1 MTDYEGVDMS
11 NGSNR
16 ATRVTVTVET
26 ATGDT
31 FTVVEEPRPGLVGD
45 NPRFIGQQ
53 FEDCLSRAKRRM
65 SDAILVN
72 YGEAQ
77 R

>member
-1 MTDYEGVDMS
+1 MS

-31 FTVVEEPRPGLVGD
+31 FTVVEEPSPGIVGD
-45 NPRFIGQQ
+45 NPKLIGQQ
-53 FEDCLSRAKRRM
+53 FVECMSKAKRRM
-65 SDAILVN
+65 SDVIWVN
-72 YGEAQ
+72 YGGVQ
-77 R
+77 Q